1 MCLTA
6 HYIDN
11 NWTLKKKILNFCPIH
26 SHKGDAIAMAIEKCL
41 MGWKLD
47 RVLSL
52 TVDNASSNDVAVG
65 NFKKKMAKWDAS
77 IMSGHYL
84 HIRCVAHIINL
95 VVQHGLKELDE
106 SIARVRDAVRYI
118 RQSPARLRK
127 FKECVEV
134 EKIECKGLLSL
145 DVATRWNS
153 TYLMLETAQKFERAF
168 ERFDEEEPC
177 FMLDLGTS
185 SWNNNLQQVFTVD
198 GRPKSD
204 DWIRVRMFVYCV
216 TTIL

>member
-1 MCLTA
+1 MLLWVTSG
-6 HYIDN
+6 
-11 NWTLKKKILNFCPIH
+11 KKI
-26 SHKGDAIAMAIEKCL
+26 
-41 MGWKLD
+41 
-47 RVLSL
+47 
-52 TVDNASSNDVAVG
+52 
-65 NFKKKMAKWDAS
+65 AKWDAS
-77 IMSGHYL
+77 NYL

-185 SWNNNLQQVFTVD
+185 SWNNDLQQVITID
-198 GRPKSD
+198 GRPKPE
-204 DWIRVRMFVYCV
+204 DWTRVRMFVRVLQQFYELTLRVSGTSYV
-216 TTIL
+216 TSNTFFHEISTVHCLLHEWQEGDDLELSEMAEKMKERFDKY